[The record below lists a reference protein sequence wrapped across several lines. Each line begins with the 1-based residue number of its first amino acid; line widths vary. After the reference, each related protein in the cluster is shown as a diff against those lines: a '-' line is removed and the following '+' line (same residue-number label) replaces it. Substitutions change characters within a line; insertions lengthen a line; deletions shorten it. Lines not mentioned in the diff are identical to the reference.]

1 MDILLLMAI
10 GALAGV
16 MAGLLGIGG
25 GLVIVPALA
34 WWFPRQ
40 GVAVADALH
49 AAVATSLASIVLTAV
64 ASAAAHYRRGAVDL
78 RTLAWLTPGLLLG
91 GSVGALVVS
100 QISRSALTLFVAAF
114 CVFAAWQVSRPRQ
127 ESADAGVPLPKGWL
141 VPGGAV
147 IGAVSAAVGIG
158 GGSLTVPLLN
168 RLGAPLRTAIATSA
182 AAGLPIAL
190 ASAFGYAF
198 AKTPAGL
205 SAWAIGLIDLAPAL
219 ALGSMSVITA
229 PLGAGLAHRWPVG
242 RLKIVFAGWLLL
254 VAGLL
259 LMDR

>member
-10 GALAGV
+10 GALAGI

-40 GVAVADALH
+40 GVADADALH
-49 AAVATSLASIVLTAV
+49 AAVATSLASIVLTAI
-64 ASAAAHYRRGAVDL
+64 ASATAHYRRGAVDFL
-78 RTLAWLTPGLLLG
+78 ALAWLTPGLLLG
-91 GSVGALVVS
+91 GSAGALVVA
-100 QISRSALTLFVAAF
+100 QLSRGALTIFVAAF
-114 CVFAAWQVSRPRQ
+114 CVFAAWQVSRPRPD
-127 ESADAGVPLPKGWL
+127 SPAGAAPLPRVWL
-141 VPGGAV
+141 VPGGVV

-168 RLGAPLRTAIATSA
+168 RLGASLRTAIATSS

-190 ASAFGYAF
+190 ASVFGYAF
-198 AKTPAGL
+198 APTPAGL
-205 SAWAIGLIDLAPAL
+205 SPWTIGLIDFAPAL
-219 ALGSMSVITA
+219 ALGSMSVLTA
-229 PLGAGLAHRWPVG
+229 PLGARLAHRWPVG

-259 LMDR
+259 LMG